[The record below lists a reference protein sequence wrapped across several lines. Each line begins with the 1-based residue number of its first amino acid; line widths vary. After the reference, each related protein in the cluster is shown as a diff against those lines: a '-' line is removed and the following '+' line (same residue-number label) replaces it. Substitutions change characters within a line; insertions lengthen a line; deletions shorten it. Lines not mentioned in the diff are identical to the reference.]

1 MNLETVRTSIAQRS
15 DSDLRAFL
23 NSMQVHAEMRT
34 FEGLALEGLSELVIA
49 ACEEVQNREALRA
62 MYATGGCD

>member
-1 MNLETVRTSIAQRS
+1 MNLETVRTSIAKRS

-23 NSMQVHAEMRT
+23 NSMQVHADLRT
-34 FEGLALEGLSELVIA
+34 FEGLALEGLRELVAA
-49 ACEEVQNREALRA
+49 ACEEWQSRKALRA